1 MSQIFSAQSPP
12 RKRTR
17 TEGSG
22 WACASCTYVN
32 EEKDREGCT
41 VCVPPRR
48 AGGCGAGPAS
58 AASAF
63 GAAAPGHVEQGNVTG
78 PEEKAAAEPAADE
91 LAAPAG
97 PGPSPSA
104 AAQQVRLRQE
114 RRNAR
119 ETQTKQALRDQANL
133 PDVLIGIVRAYHC
146 PELDCK
152 TEPIRGHSG
161 DVFSVAVVDEQRVV
175 SGSGDKTLKLWDL
188 RSGRCMQTL
197 SGHSAWVSAV
207 AVVDE
212 QRVVSGSGDKTLK
225 LWTES

>member
-32 EEKDREGCT
+32 EEKEEGCT
-41 VCVPPRR
+41 VCFTPRR

-78 PEEKAAAEPAADE
+78 PEEKAAADPAADE

-97 PGPSPSA
+97 PGPSPS

-119 ETQTKQALRDQANL
+119 ETQTKQALRDQTNL
-133 PDVLIGIVRAYHC
+133 PDVLIGIVTAYHC

-152 TEPIRGHSG
+152 SEPIRGHS
-161 DVFSVAVVDEQRVV
+161 DEVLSVAVVDEQRVV
-175 SGSGDKTLKLWDL
+175 SGSDFNTLK
-188 RSGRCMQTL
+188 
-197 SGHSAWVSAV
+197 V
-207 AVVDE
+207 
-212 QRVVSGSGDKTLK
+212 
-225 LWTES
+225 WTES

>member
-1 MSQIFSAQSPP
+1 MALRSSPAQIPSSCSRTTSASP
-12 RKRTR
+12 
-17 TEGSG
+17 S
-22 WACASCTYVN
+22 AA
-32 EEKDREGCT
+32 
-41 VCVPPRR
+41 
-48 AGGCGAGPAS
+48 APAS
-58 AASAF
+58 AA
-63 GAAAPGHVEQGNVTG
+63 AAAASALGTTAGHVEQGNVTG
-78 PEEKAAAEPAADE
+78 PEEQAAADPAADE

-119 ETQTKQALRDQANL
+119 ETQTKQALRDQANF

-152 TEPIRGHSG
+152 SGPLRGHSHA
-161 DVFSVAVVDEQRVV
+161 VYAVAVVDEQRVV
-175 SGSGDKTLKLWDL
+175 SGSCDKTLKLWDL

-197 SGHSAWVSAV
+197 SGHSKWVSAV

-212 QRVVSGSGDKTLK
+212 QRVVSGSGDHTLK
-225 LWTES
+225 VWTES